1 MATKKRHAPVTGHS
15 ITPFLSISDA
25 ARAIQFYK
33 KALGAVELVRME
45 EPDGKVSH
53 AQIAIGNSRL
63 MISDPTSEHTAEYR
77 AKGWARD
84 PRMLGGTPVS
94 FYLYVDDVDSVFRR
108 AIAAGA
114 KQRDPVEDKEWG
126 DRIGGLEDP
135 FGHVWFIATH
145 QRAVRDEHVAAN
157 RNARVV
163 VPRARRPVKRT
174 RRATAARGTRP

>member
-1 MATKKRHAPVTGHS
+1 MPAKAQTARDAAQS

-25 ARAIQFYK
+25 ARAIDFYK
-33 KALGAVELVRME
+33 KALGAVELLRME

-53 AQIAIGNSRL
+53 AQISIGNSRL

-84 PRMLGGTPVS
+84 PLMLGGTPVS
-94 FYLYVDDVDSVFRR
+94 FYLYVADVDLVVRR

-114 KQRDPVEDKEWG
+114 KQRDPVQDKEWG
-126 DRIGGLEDP
+126 DRIGGIVDP

-145 QRAVRDEHVAAN
+145 QRAVRDQDVAAK

-163 VPRARRPVKRT
+163 VPRARKLAKRA
-174 RRATAARGTRP
+174 RRSASSR

>member
-1 MATKKRHAPVTGHS
+1 MPAKAKHPRDAAQS

-25 ARAIQFYK
+25 TRAIDFYK
-33 KALGAVELVRME
+33 KAFGAVELLRME

-77 AKGWARD
+77 TRGWARD

-94 FYLYVDDVDSVFRR
+94 FYLYVADVDSVFRR
-108 AIAAGA
+108 ALAAGA

-126 DRIGGLEDP
+126 DRIGGIVDP
-135 FGHVWFIATH
+135 FGHVWFIATR
-145 QRAVRDEHVAAN
+145 QRAVRDEDVAAK

-163 VPRARRPVKRT
+163 VPGARKAARRARRAPGAGRMSS
-174 RRATAARGTRP
+174 